1 MPGRVALA
9 RGTDTA
15 FRPAVRRGPG
25 PGRPRPAH
33 FGRQWLLAL
42 SGIPR
47 HGLRTTRRAA
57 RATGQRQGG
66 RRAGH
71 ASGALPHRR
80 DEARLRDAH
89 PRAPRPPAPALSV
102 GAVIGR
108 LQQRFPEAFPRKPAP
123 KLPLKVASATQLGA
137 MEVHATMR
145 LGDLRDT
152 AKRVAKEKTK
162 PGKPGLG

>member
-1 MPGRVALA
+1 MA

-71 ASGALPHRR
+71 ASGAPPHRR

-123 KLPLKVASATQLGA
+123 KLPLKVASATVGGHGSPRHDAAGRFEGYRQAGRKRENEA
-137 MEVHATMR
+137 RQARTGMR
-145 LGDLRDT
+145 N
-152 AKRVAKEKTK
+152 VAQT
-162 PGKPGLG
+162 